1 MQVNLK
7 VTAGPYKGRI
17 FSFAQHDSF
26 LIGRNPEAHLCL
38 PDDRY
43 FSRNHCLLEMNPPH
57 SFLRDL
63 NSTNGT
69 FVNGQRVKTAYLNNG
84 DRIQC
89 GETILVVEVTTEA
102 LSETTHDA
110 SLPHRPV
117 LVMVECVNCG
127 RREQAQATAPDE
139 HLTFL
144 CEDCRIELKRSPQA
158 IPGYDMVKLLGRGGM
173 GTVMLG
179 RVQQTG
185 RPVAIKTLL
194 PEFAVSDKAMRRF
207 MREIDVASALKHKN
221 IVEFIDRGTHNGVVY
236 LVTEFVD
243 GADASKLAEDQGGR
257 LKYEDGISIISQA
270 LDALSFAHERG
281 YIHRDFKDQN
291 ILVAG
296 QSPNLTAKL
305 TDFGLAKSFSQS
317 GMSGVTMAG
326 EMAGTLAYMP
336 PEQLRNFRDVKPQS
350 DIYGVGMTA
359 YSLLTGCLALDLSR
373 NSSVNDTIRAIFE
386 QPAVPLR
393 QRAPHIPQPVCDI
406 IDRALAK
413 DPAQRCRSTW
423 SSAAG
428 SPSTRPT
435 RVPRR
440 RWSRRSRVSSGA
452 SAACRATCG
461 PSC

>member
-1 MQVNLK
+1 MQINLK

-63 NSTNGT
+63 GSTNGT
-69 FVNGQRVKTAYLNNG
+69 FLNGQRVQNGSLKNG

-89 GETILVVEVTTEA
+89 GETILLVEVTAED
-102 LSETTHDA
+102 LSETTQDA
-110 SLPHRPV
+110 GIPKRPV
-117 LVMVECVNCG
+117 IVKVECLNCG
-127 RREQAQATAPDE
+127 RREQAQASTPDE

-158 IPGYDMVKLLGRGGM
+158 IPGYDTVKLLGRGGM

-179 RVQQTG
+179 REQRTG

-207 MREIDVASALKHKN
+207 MREIDVAAALKHKN

-236 LVTEFVD
+236 LVTEFVE
-243 GADASKLAEDQGGR
+243 GADAAKLAEDQGGR
-257 LKYEDGISIISQA
+257 LRYDDGISIIAQA
-270 LDALSFAHERG
+270 LDALSFAHEQS

-291 ILVAG
+291 ILVSG
-296 QSPNLTAKL
+296 HSPNLLAKL
-305 TDFGLAKSFSQS
+305 TDFGLAKSFTHS

-350 DIYGVGMTA
+350 DIYAVGMTA
-359 YSLLTGCLALDLSR
+359 YSLLTGSLALDLSKS
-373 NSSVNDTIRAIFE
+373 SSVNDTIRAIFE
-386 QPAVPLR
+386 QPTVPLR
-393 QRAPHIPQPVCDI
+393 QRAPQIPNLVCEV

-413 DPAQRCRSTW
+413 DPAHRWQ
-423 SSAAG
+423 SA
-428 SPSTRPT
+428 
-435 RVPRR
+435 
-440 RWSRRSRVSSGA
+440 GA
-452 SAACRATCG
+452 MRTALLHSL
-461 PSC
+461 

>member
-1 MQVNLK
+1 
-7 VTAGPYKGRI
+7 
-17 FSFAQHDSF
+17 
-26 LIGRNPEAHLCL
+26 
-38 PDDRY
+38 
-43 FSRNHCLLEMNPPH
+43 
-57 SFLRDL
+57 
-63 NSTNGT
+63 
-69 FVNGQRVKTAYLNNG
+69 
-84 DRIQC
+84 
-89 GETILVVEVTTEA
+89 
-102 LSETTHDA
+102 
-110 SLPHRPV
+110 
-117 LVMVECVNCG
+117 
-127 RREQAQATAPDE
+127 
-139 HLTFL
+139 
-144 CEDCRIELKRSPQA
+144 
-158 IPGYDMVKLLGRGGM
+158 MVKLLGRGGM

-179 RVQQTG
+179 REQRTG
-185 RPVAIKTLL
+185 RAVAIKTLL

-207 MREIDVASALKHKN
+207 MREIDVAAALKHKH

-236 LVTEFVD
+236 LVTEFVE

-257 LKYEDGISIISQA
+257 LKYDDGFSIVAQA

-413 DPAQRCRSTW
+413 DPAQRWQT
-423 SSAAG
+423 AG
-428 SPSTRPT
+428 AMRNALLHALNN
-435 RVPRR
+435 R
-440 RWSRRSRVSSGA
+440 
-452 SAACRATCG
+452 
-461 PSC
+461 

>member
-17 FSFAQHDSF
+17 FSFTQHDTF
-26 LIGRNPEAHLCL
+26 LIGRNPDAHLCL

-57 SFLRDL
+57 SHLRDL
-63 NSTNGT
+63 GSTNGT
-69 FVNGQRVKTAYLNNG
+69 FLNGRRVNEAYLNNG

-89 GETILVVEVTTEA
+89 GETILVVEVTTESSDL
-102 LSETTHDA
+102 LSETTLDA
-110 SLPHRPV
+110 AVPRRPV

-127 RREQAQATAPDE
+127 RREQAQASAPDE

-158 IPGYDMVKLLGRGGM
+158 IPGYDTVRLLGRGGM
-173 GTVMLG
+173 GCVMLG
-179 RVQQTG
+179 REQKTG

-194 PEFAVSDKAMRRF
+194 PEFAVSDKAMKRF
-207 MREIDVASALKHKN
+207 MREIDVAATLKHKN

-243 GADASKLAEDQGGR
+243 GADASKLAENNGGR
-257 LKYEDGISIISQA
+257 LSYDDGISIISQA
-270 LDALSFAHERG
+270 LDALSFAHAQG

-296 QSPNLTAKL
+296 RSSNLVAKL
-305 TDFGLAKSFSQS
+305 TDFGLAKSFSNS

-350 DIYGVGMTA
+350 DIYAVGMTA
-359 YSLLTGCLALDLSR
+359 YSLLTGSLALDLSR
-373 NSSVNDTIRAIFE
+373 SSGVNDTIRAIFE
-386 QPAVPLR
+386 QPAVPLC
-393 QRAPHIPQPVCDI
+393 QRASHIPRAVCEI

-413 DPAQRCRSTW
+413 DPAQRW
-423 SSAAG
+423 QSA
-428 SPSTRPT
+428 
-435 RVPRR
+435 
-440 RWSRRSRVSSGA
+440 GA
-452 SAACRATCG
+452 MRNALLHSM
-461 PSC
+461 

>member
-7 VTAGPYKGRI
+7 VTSGPYKGRI

-69 FVNGQRVKTAYLNNG
+69 FLNGQRVKTAYLKNG

-89 GETILVVEVTTEA
+89 GETILVVEVTTED

-110 SLPHRPV
+110 SLPKRPV

-158 IPGYDMVKLLGRGGM
+158 IPGYDMVRLLGRGGM

-179 RVQQTG
+179 REQRTG
-185 RPVAIKTLL
+185 RAVAIKTLL

-207 MREIDVASALKHKN
+207 MREIDVAAALKHKN

-243 GADASKLAEDQGGR
+243 GADASKLAEDEGGR
-257 LKYEDGISIISQA
+257 LKYEDGISIIAQA

-296 QSPNLTAKL
+296 HSPNLVAKL

-359 YSLLTGCLALDLSR
+359 YSLLTGCLALELSK

-386 QPAVPLR
+386 QPAMPLR

-413 DPAQRCRSTW
+413 DPAQRWQT
-423 SSAAG
+423 AG
-428 SPSTRPT
+428 AMRNALLHSLNNR
-435 RVPRR
+435 
-440 RWSRRSRVSSGA
+440 
-452 SAACRATCG
+452 
-461 PSC
+461 